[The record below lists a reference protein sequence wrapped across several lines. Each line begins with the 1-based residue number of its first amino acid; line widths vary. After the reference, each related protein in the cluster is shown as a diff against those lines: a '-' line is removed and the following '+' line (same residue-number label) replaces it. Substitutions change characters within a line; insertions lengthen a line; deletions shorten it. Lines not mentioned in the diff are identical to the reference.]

1 VRKIRKFK
9 IPVYAHEV
17 QRKARKEK
25 IDLFA
30 IGLAAPEHLRE
41 FASSLFHD
49 CEPATVFDHAREEL
63 PEMKERALPGL
74 TRGVLTLGTGL
85 ETKAAGMQGDNAR
98 LAEIAAG
105 VFLETG
111 LKVVAELAAQEAG
124 NEGFDLGDP
133 EITAAP
139 WLETPS
145 DALAGLLGTLDAS
158 KIGVTADGGALVP
171 RHTLVFSIPWL
182 NRKKKEKEKKAVKP
196 PQFEGKPGDKK

>member
-1 VRKIRKFK
+1 MRKIRKFK

-25 IDLFA
+25 IDLFS
-30 IGLAAPEHLRE
+30 IGLAAPEHLKE

-49 CEPATVFDHAREEL
+49 CEPATVFDHTRSDM
-63 PEMKERALPGL
+63 PEMKEKALPGL
-74 TRGVLTLGTGL
+74 TRGIITLGQGL
-85 ETKAAGMQGDNAR
+85 ADKAAGMQGDSAR
-98 LAEIAAG
+98 LAEISAG

-111 LKVVAELAAQEAG
+111 LKVVADLAAQEAG

-139 WLETPS
+139 WLQPS
-145 DALAGLLGTLDAS
+145 PDDLAGLLGSLDAG
-158 KIGVTADGGALVP
+158 KIGVSAENGTLSP
-171 RHTLVFSIPWL
+171 RHTLAFSIPWL

-196 PQFEGKPGDKK
+196 GEKK

>member
-49 CEPATVFDHAREEL
+49 CEPATVFDHAREDL
-63 PEMKERALPGL
+63 PEMKERGLPGL
-74 TRGVLTLGTGL
+74 TRGVITLGPGL

-98 LAEIAAG
+98 LAEIAAA

-124 NEGFDLGDP
+124 NEGFDLGEA
-133 EITAAP
+133 EISAAP
-139 WLETPS
+139 WI
-145 DALAGLLGTLDAS
+145 DAPAADLAGLLGPLEAA
-158 KIGVTADGGALVP
+158 KIGVSAEGGVLSP

-196 PQFEGKPGDKK
+196 GEKK

>member
-1 VRKIRKFK
+1 M
-9 IPVYAHEV
+9 YAHEV

-30 IGLAAPEHLRE
+30 IGLAAPEHLKE

-49 CEPATVFDHAREEL
+49 CEPATVFDHSRSDL
-63 PEMKERALPGL
+63 PEMKERPLPGL
-74 TRGVLTLGTGL
+74 TSGIITLGTGL
-85 ETKAAGMQGDNAR
+85 ETKAAAMQGDTAR

-124 NEGFDLGDP
+124 NEGFDLGEP
-133 EITAAP
+133 EIKAAP
-139 WLETPS
+139 WLETSS
-145 DALAGLLGTLDAS
+145 DALAGLLGNLDAS
-158 KIGVTADGGALVP
+158 KIGVSAEGGTLAP

-182 NRKKKEKEKKAVKP
+182 TRKKKEKEKQAVKP
-196 PQFEGKPGDKK
+196 PQGEGKPGDKK

>member
-1 VRKIRKFK
+1 MRKIRKFK

-17 QRKARKEK
+17 QRKARKER

-41 FASSLFHD
+41 FASSLLHD
-49 CEPATVFDHAREEL
+49 CEPATVFDHARNDL
-63 PEMKERALPGL
+63 PEMKEQSQPGL
-74 TRGVLTLGTGL
+74 TRGVITLGAGL
-85 ETKAAGMQGDNAR
+85 EAKAAAMQGDNAR

-124 NEGFDLGDP
+124 NEGFDLGEP

-139 WLETPS
+139 WLETPA
-145 DALAGLLGTLDAS
+145 DALPVLLAPLDAS
-158 KIGVTADGGALVP
+158 KIGVAAEGGALTP

-196 PQFEGKPGDKK
+196 GDKK

>member
-1 VRKIRKFK
+1 MRKIRKFK

-25 IDLFA
+25 IDLFS

-41 FASSLFHD
+41 FASALFHD
-49 CEPATVFDHAREEL
+49 CEPATVFDHAREDL
-63 PEMKERALPGL
+63 PGMKENSLPGL
-74 TRGVLTLGTGL
+74 TRGVITLGPGL
-85 ETKAAGMQGDNAR
+85 EAKAAGMQGDNAR

-124 NEGFDLGDP
+124 NEGFDMGEP
-133 EITAAP
+133 EISAAP
-139 WLETPS
+139 WLETAPGT
-145 DALAGLLGTLDAS
+145 LPGLLGSLDAA
-158 KIGVTADGGALVP
+158 KIGVSAEGGTLTP

-196 PQFEGKPGDKK
+196 GEKK

>member
-1 VRKIRKFK
+1 MRKIRKFK

-17 QRKARKEK
+17 QRKARREK

-30 IGLAAPEHLRE
+30 IGLAATEHLKE

-49 CEPATVFDHAREEL
+49 CEPATVFDHARSDM
-63 PEMKERALPGL
+63 PEMKERSLPGL
-74 TRGVLTLGTGL
+74 TTGVITLGTGL

-111 LKVVAELAAQEAG
+111 LKVVADLAAQEAG
-124 NEGFDLGDP
+124 NEGFDLGAP

-139 WLETPS
+139 WMETDPG
-145 DALAGLLGTLDAS
+145 ALAELMGNLDAA
-158 KIGVTADGGALVP
+158 KIGVSAEGGKLAP

-182 NRKKKEKEKKAVKP
+182 NRKKKEREKRAVKP
-196 PQFEGKPGDKK
+196 GEKK